1 MPEVDIN
8 ILAVV
13 VAALIN
19 MVVGMIWYSPMVA
32 GKAWMKAT
40 GITKKDM
47 EEAKKKGMAASYVM
61 GLVGSL
67 VMAYV
72 LAHIVDFT
80 NATTVLLGIQA
91 GFWSWLGF
99 VATVSL
105 NSVSWEGKS
114 WNYWVINNGYVLI
127 SLMIMGALLA
137 VWV

>member
-8 ILAVV
+8 ILAVL

-19 MVVGMIWYSPMVA
+19 MVIGAVWYSPMVA

-40 GITKKDM
+40 GITMKDI
-47 EEAKKKGMAASYVM
+47 EAAKKKGMAASYVM

-80 NATTVLLGIQA
+80 NSTTVVLGIQA

-105 NSVSWEGKS
+105 NHIAWEGKS
-114 WNYWVINNGYVLI
+114 WSYWVINNGYTLI